1 VCGGDGEE
9 GWEVDR
15 IEERV
20 VLVKGEGVVEVVG
33 ELVLQ
38 GALLMVSA
46 IGVMAEVGMFEGVG
60 VCGMTVGVGNEF
72 VESVSGVR
80 WMADK

>member
-1 VCGGDGEE
+1 VCGGDREE
-9 GWEVDR
+9 GWEIDGV
-15 IEERV
+15 EKRV
-20 VLVKGEGVVEVVG
+20 VSAKGKGVVEVVG

-38 GALLMVSA
+38 GALLMVA
-46 IGVMAEVGMFEGVG
+46 AVGIATEVGVLEGVG
-60 VCGMTVGVGNEF
+60 VCGMTAGAGGEF